1 MGFFVICYIN
11 SYMQW
16 DAKMECSKCHLA
28 NPHDVKFCVN
38 CGNIL
43 ETTCVRCGSSN
54 SPAFNFCGQCGFDLS
69 KATET
74 AAFNENEHHTQIS
87 ESLSPKTIATR
98 IPTESERKHVTV
110 LFSDLSGY
118 TAIAE
123 KLDPEE
129 VKEITGHIFKPI
141 SNTIAKYDGF
151 VEKYAGDAVMALFGA
166 GQSHEDDPVR
176 ALQAAREIHRL
187 IESISPQ
194 YEDKIGQPLK
204 MHTGINT
211 GLVVTGELNLEKGVH
226 GVAGD
231 AINVAARLSSLANA
245 GEILVDRET
254 YSRTEGYFQFDNLQ
268 SVQLKGKSKSIEVHR
283 FVAAKKQ
290 PQKIHR
296 LHGLRAELIGRK
308 AEMAQLSEAV
318 ENLSRGKGSV
328 FSIIGTAG
336 TGKSRLIEEFKASL
350 NLDSIQWR
358 EGNAFA
364 YAQNIPY
371 FPLIDLISKAI
382 HIDESDSPDTVREKL
397 ESSIDALLGEKENIV
412 PYIGSL
418 YSLDYPEI
426 SEVSPEFWKSELQ
439 KAMLKVLAA
448 LARRAPTVVCLE
460 DLHWAD
466 PSSLELVHFL
476 LSEIRH
482 SVLFL
487 CVYRP
492 IISLFPTHQI
502 EAMAIPHQELHLRDL
517 SLSEAQNMVES
528 LLMTDTVPKELQ
540 HFMRNKVEGNPFYL
554 EEAVN
559 SLIESN
565 ILIPEN
571 GNWKINGPLAET
583 EISATIQGVIT
594 ARVDRL
600 ELESKRILQEAS
612 VIGRSF
618 YYEILKRISETRD
631 NIDRSLS
638 GLERFNLIK
647 TKSIEPHLEY
657 IFKHALTQEV
667 VYNGLLKK
675 ERREIHERIARVIE
689 ELFTDRLP
697 EFYETLAFHFKGG
710 KSVHKAIKYLMKSG
724 EKSLRRY
731 ALDESNQYYQEAFDL
746 LTQRMDNT
754 SNKDKK
760 LLVFLLVEW
769 ALVFYYQGNFKRIN
783 NLFDAHEALAETIGD
798 DENVGMFYAW
808 LGFALYFRGRA
819 QDAYDYLQKA
829 LRMGENIRCESV
841 VGYANTWLSFVCANL
856 GLFDEGIQYG
866 ERAKKIAEAIKQ
878 DQYLYFK
885 SRAALGFVYYIQGKA
900 KEVYENG
907 KIILEYGQRHSNI
920 RGQVMGYW
928 ILGFSYILDGN
939 HAACIEC
946 LEKALQISSDPFYS
960 QFVKM
965 SLGGF
970 YTQANQFSKAEALLS
985 EVSIYSHT
993 YGCELFDEWL
1003 IPDLAKIRENRGGS
1017 S

>member
-1 MGFFVICYIN
+1 
-11 SYMQW
+11 MQW
-16 DAKMECSKCHLA
+16 DTKMECSKCHRV

-38 CGNIL
+38 CGNLL
-43 ETTCVRCGSSN
+43 ETTCARCGSSN
-54 SPAFNFCGQCGFDLS
+54 SPTFNFCGQCGFDLS
-69 KATET
+69 KAAET
-74 AAFNENEHHTQIS
+74 AALNGNEHHTRIS
-87 ESLSPKTIATR
+87 ESLSPKTIASR

-129 VKEITGHIFKPI
+129 VKEITAHIFKPVSDI
-141 SNTIAKYDGF
+141 IAKYDGF

-176 ALQAAREIHRL
+176 ALQAAREIHRV

-194 YEDKIGQPLK
+194 YEDRIEQPLK

-211 GLVVTGELNLEKGVH
+211 GLVVTGELNLDKGVH

-268 SVQLKGKSKSIEVHR
+268 S
-283 FVAAKKQ
+283 
-290 PQKIHR
+290 
-296 LHGLRAELIGRK
+296 
-308 AEMAQLSEAV
+308 
-318 ENLSRGKGSV
+318 
-328 FSIIGTAG
+328 
-336 TGKSRLIEEFKASL
+336 
-350 NLDSIQWR
+350 
-358 EGNAFA
+358 
-364 YAQNIPY
+364 
-371 FPLIDLISKAI
+371 
-382 HIDESDSPDTVREKL
+382 
-397 ESSIDALLGEKENIV
+397 
-412 PYIGSL
+412 
-418 YSLDYPEI
+418 
-426 SEVSPEFWKSELQ
+426 
-439 KAMLKVLAA
+439 
-448 LARRAPTVVCLE
+448 
-460 DLHWAD
+460 
-466 PSSLELVHFL
+466 
-476 LSEIRH
+476 
-482 SVLFL
+482 
-487 CVYRP
+487 
-492 IISLFPTHQI
+492 
-502 EAMAIPHQELHLRDL
+502 
-517 SLSEAQNMVES
+517 
-528 LLMTDTVPKELQ
+528 
-540 HFMRNKVEGNPFYL
+540 
-554 EEAVN
+554 
-559 SLIESN
+559 
-565 ILIPEN
+565 
-571 GNWKINGPLAET
+571 
-583 EISATIQGVIT
+583 
-594 ARVDRL
+594 

-618 YYEILKRISETRD
+618 YYEILQRVSEIRD
-631 NIDRSLS
+631 NIDKSLS
-638 GLERFNLIK
+638 GLERFNLIR

-697 EFYETLAFHFKGG
+697 EFYETLAFHYKGG
-710 KSVHKAIKYLMKSG
+710 KTVHKAIKYLMKSG

-731 ALDESNQYYQEAFDL
+731 ALDESTQYYQEAFDL
-746 LTQRMDNT
+746 LTKKMDNT

-769 ALVFYYQGNFKRIN
+769 ALVLYYQGNFKRIN

-798 DENVGMFYAW
+798 DENLGMFYAW
-808 LGFALYFRGRA
+808 LGFALYFRGRV
-819 QDAYDYLQKA
+819 QDAYGYLQKA
-829 LRMGENIRCESV
+829 LKIGENIKCESV
-841 VGYANTWLSFVCANL
+841 VGYANTWLTFVCANL

-866 ERAKKIAEAIKQ
+866 ERARKIAEAIKQ

-928 ILGFSYILDGN
+928 ILGFSYTLDGN

-946 LEKALQISSDPFYS
+946 FEKALQISSDPFYS

-985 EVSIYSHT
+985 EVAIYIHT
-993 YGCELFDEWL
+993 YGCELFDEWV
-1003 IPDLAKIRENRGGS
+1003 IPDLTKIRESRES
-1017 S
+1017 SS